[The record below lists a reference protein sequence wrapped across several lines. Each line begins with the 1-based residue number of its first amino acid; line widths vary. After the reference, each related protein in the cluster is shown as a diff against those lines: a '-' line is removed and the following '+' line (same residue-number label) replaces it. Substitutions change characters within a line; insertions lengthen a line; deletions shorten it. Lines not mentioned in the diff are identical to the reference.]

1 MTEARVTTR
10 GSAVVAGRPDEGTWT
25 VDLSAV
31 AAAPDAALAQVGE
44 RAAALSTLLDELS
57 IPAEMRSTTG
67 VTVREEFT
75 HTDGTRTPA
84 GFRAQSLTTVRLSDP
99 AGAGALLQGATQRA
113 QAEVR
118 GPSWWIA
125 PDNPARLE
133 ASRRAASEAKRKAQA
148 YAEALGLALGAVAEI
163 KEPSAG
169 TSPLARASAL
179 AMTAPIDVD
188 PGELQVEAQ
197 VEVTFLLEGP

>member
-1 MTEARVTTR
+1 MTRPTVTAR

-25 VDLSAV
+25 IDLSAV
-31 AAAPDAALAQVGE
+31 GETPDAALAQVAD
-44 RAAALSTLLDELS
+44 RAAALMSLLDELG
-57 IPAEMRSTTG
+57 IPAENRSTTG

-84 GFRAQSLTTVRLSDP
+84 GFRAQNLTTVRLSDP
-99 AGAGALLQGATQRA
+99 AGAGPLLQGATQRA

-148 YAEALGLALGAVAEI
+148 YAEALGLALGPVAEI
-163 KEPSAG
+163 KEPPAG
-169 TSPLARASAL
+169 GSPLARASAL
-179 AMTAPIDVD
+179 TMAIDVD

-197 VEVTFLLEGP
+197 VEVTFLLEGA